1 MKKDKSEK
9 INRIILIGILF
20 VQVIFMI
27 FYCDMKKGFFVDE
40 VWSYG
45 LANSYYHAQL
55 EDNNSLENVKISSE
69 LFKKYLTVDE
79 GKNFKFGSV
88 VNNQMHDAHPPLFY
102 MVLHSVS
109 SLFTGTFSKW
119 FGLIPNIIYF
129 VIVMFLLL
137 KISQCV
143 SDNNIFFIAVQV
155 LYGFSIGAINSVTY
169 IRMYMLLTLWC
180 LLFLLENI
188 YLYQKE
194 KLKLSNYILL
204 GIATLGGMYTHFFFI
219 IFAFIRQFY

>member
-1 MKKDKSEK
+1 
-9 INRIILIGILF
+9 
-20 VQVIFMI
+20 
-27 FYCDMKKGFFVDE
+27 
-40 VWSYG
+40 
-45 LANSYYHAQL
+45 
-55 EDNNSLENVKISSE
+55 
-69 LFKKYLTVDE
+69 
-79 GKNFKFGSV
+79 
-88 VNNQMHDAHPPLFY
+88 

-204 GIATLGGMYTHFFFI
+204 GIATWVECIHIFFI
-219 IFAFIRQFY
+219 IFACPVVLLNLLYLYKENRKRFIEVYIDRSYRWNKCDSLIPDIYTENKWKRRKF

>member
-1 MKKDKSEK
+1 MH
-9 INRIILIGILF
+9 IHLYFIW
-20 VQVIFMI
+20 
-27 FYCDMKKGFFVDE
+27 YCIAFRHF
-40 VWSYG
+40 
-45 LANSYYHAQL
+45 
-55 EDNNSLENVKISSE
+55 
-69 LFKKYLTVDE
+69 
-79 GKNFKFGSV
+79 
-88 VNNQMHDAHPPLFY
+88 
-102 MVLHSVS
+102 
-109 SLFTGTFSKW
+109 FTGTFSKW

-188 YLYQKE
+188 YLYQKRKTE
-194 KLKLSNYILL
+194 IKQLYFVGDSNFGWNVYTFFLHNICLSCSF
-204 GIATLGGMYTHFFFI
+204 TKFI
-219 IFAFIRQFY
+219 IFV